1 VPSQSFGLYEVE
13 HPKPA
18 VANSL
23 EAKVVALGRD
33 ASGRTTVELEGGA
46 EWELLQDSDPLLAV
60 GQVVTITR
68 AALGSYILHTPNKRD
83 HRARRLH

>member
-1 VPSQSFGLYEVE
+1 VPSQSFGLYAAE

-23 EAKVVALGRD
+23 EAPVVALGKD
-33 ASGRTTVELEGGA
+33 ASGRTTVELAGGGVWA
-46 EWELLQDSDPLLAV
+46 LEDPDPLLAV

-68 AALGSYILHTPNKRD
+68 AALGSYILHTPSKRD
-83 HRARRLH
+83 HRARRLQ